1 MAEIPNLVPI
11 QATQTLA
18 PAKEDVHQ
26 RAGGAK
32 RSARVLLEAAAAP
45 RGPLS
50 LPVPSPVLCSPSRSW
65 PGACHLSSPGQT
77 HSSGVNLFPSL
88 CVSARLL
95 IGLDKQQENILRSFG
110 SLAQLPRALC
120 LFSQN
125 VSKDLGRPPNT
136 GLMHRPAPHIPPKL
150 SCSSRPPCL
159 SHILSFLS
167 SLGADCCQAPLT
179 SCGRHRPKP
188 ALCHQGTHAVFA
200 LLIGSVCVVRMGQG
214 TKLPAGFLIVRGAW
228 VTETPGQA
236 ERS

>member
-1 MAEIPNLVPI
+1 M
-11 QATQTLA
+11 
-18 PAKEDVHQ
+18 HQ

-77 HSSGVNLFPSL
+77 HSSGANLFPSL

-120 LFSQN
+120 LFSQH
-125 VSKDLGRPPNT
+125 VPKDLGRPPNT
-136 GLMHRPAPHIPPKL
+136 GLMHRPAPHIPPKP
-150 SCSSRPPCL
+150 SCSSRPRCL

-188 ALCHQGTHAVFA
+188 ALCHRGTHAVFA

>member
-1 MAEIPNLVPI
+1 MAEIPNFVPI

-120 LFSQN
+120 LFSQH
-125 VSKDLGRPPNT
+125 VPKDLGRPPNT
-136 GLMHRPAPHIPPKL
+136 GLMHRPAPHIPPKP
-150 SCSSRPPCL
+150 SCSSRAPVLEPHPEFSLLPGSRLLPSASDVLWSSPAKTRPVSPREHTPCL
-159 SHILSFLS
+159 PCS
-167 SLGADCCQAPLT
+167 S
-179 SCGRHRPKP
+179 R
-188 ALCHQGTHAVFA
+188 
-200 LLIGSVCVVRMGQG
+200 VCV
-214 TKLPAGFLIVRGAW
+214 LSAW
-228 VTETPGQA
+228 GRAQSSPQDF
-236 ERS
+236 